1 MFTCI
6 DKIETTTLNYSKLA
20 IYPKKVA
27 GVI

>member
-6 DKIETTTLNYSKLA
+6 DKIGIATLNYSKLA